1 MRGQRPAPD
10 GSTSTTV
17 WPVGRDRYTGVEN
30 PGPVRTGSRTRLRG
44 GRRLAT
50 ILGRAV
56 TGGLAPDP
64 CDGLLPACTRRSV
77 LPGTLRPRRRRR
89 REPTPCSPP
98 HHPVVGVA
106 AAARAIGPGLKR
118 LGQKRGQT
126 LPDLHSES
134 LAGCMR
140 AARALLGRA
149 INGVQVRGGLPGRC
163 GRRCWRRV
171 RRSRSPIGGG
181 PLGFRRG
188 SGRCGGRRASALR
201 IPRDVLWR

>member
-1 MRGQRPAPD
+1 MGDRPTAALAGMRGQRPAPD

-77 LPGTLRPRRRRR
+77 LPGTLRPRRRDAVSR
-89 REPTPCSPP
+89 
-98 HHPVVGVA
+98 H
-106 AAARAIGPGLKR
+106 
-118 LGQKRGQT
+118 
-126 LPDLHSES
+126 
-134 LAGCMR
+134 R
-140 AARALLGRA
+140 AARRITPWWVSQRLHGRS
-149 INGVQVRGGLPGRC
+149 VP
-163 GRRCWRRV
+163 
-171 RRSRSPIGGG
+171 
-181 PLGFRRG
+181 
-188 SGRCGGRRASALR
+188 
-201 IPRDVLWR
+201 D